1 MNQVKENL
9 VSKKSWVRI
18 VFMLIFVV
26 AISLAEVILK
36 AIVIFQLIS
45 SLFTGKPNQKLIPFS
60 TALSRYIFAVI
71 QFLTYSSD
79 IKPFPF
85 KDWDD
90 IDLSDYINMGTAKS
104 KNVSTSSKT
113 SSKKK
118 STFNKSNKKS
128 P

>member
-1 MNQVKENL
+1 MNQIKKNL
-9 VSKKSWVRI
+9 ASKKSWMRVI
-18 VFMLIFVV
+18 FMLIFVV
-26 AISLAEVILK
+26 AISIAEIVLK

-60 TALSRYIFAVI
+60 TSLSRYIFAVI

-90 IDLSDYINMGTAKS
+90 IDLSDYINTDTTTAK
-104 KNVSTSSKT
+104 KVSAGSKT
-113 SSKKK
+113 ASKKK
-118 STFNKSNKKS
+118 TTVNKNNKKT
-128 P
+128 